1 MQKTVS
7 LEYGKYYHIY
17 HRGNNRENIFFE
29 EKNFEYFLKLYVKYI
44 VPVADTY
51 AYCLMKNHFHFLV
64 RIKTVE
70 EQISVLTPEKQN
82 SEVSK
87 TSEVLMPVNEQN
99 FEVSKTSEVLMP
111 IKALNPTQQVSN
123 LLNSYTK
130 SINKAYQRVGSLFQG
145 RFGRILVDCDSY
157 FMYLVAYIH
166 RNPEKHGFVD
176 DFRTYPYSSYHA
188 ISHQKATHIKS
199 EDVLGWFGNLDTF
212 NNCHQTW
219 DNEKQIVPLIVDD

>member
-1 MQKTVS
+1 MQKIVS
-7 LEYGKYYHIY
+7 LEHGEYYHIY
-17 HRGNNRENIFFE
+17 HRGNNRDSIFFE
-29 EKNFEYFLKLYVKYI
+29 AKNFEYFLKLYVKYI
-44 VPVADTY
+44 VPVADTF

-70 EQISVLTPEKQN
+70 EQMSVLTPE
-82 SEVSK
+82 EVSQILE
-87 TSEVLMPVNEQN
+87 TSM
-99 FEVSKTSEVLMP
+99 S
-111 IKALNPTQQVSN
+111 IKVLNPTQQVSN

-145 RFGRILVDCDSY
+145 CFGRIHVDSDSY
-157 FMYLVAYIH
+157 FIHLVTYIH

-188 ISHQKATHIKS
+188 ISHQKASQIKS
-199 EDVLGWFGNLDTF
+199 EDVLKWFDNLDTF

-219 DNEKQIVPLIVDD
+219 DNEKQIVHLIGDDWFY